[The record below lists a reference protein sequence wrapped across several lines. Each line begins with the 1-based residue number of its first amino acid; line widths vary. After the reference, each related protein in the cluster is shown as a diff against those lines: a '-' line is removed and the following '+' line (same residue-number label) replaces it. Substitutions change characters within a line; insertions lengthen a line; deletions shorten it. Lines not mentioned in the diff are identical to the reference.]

1 MNTINA
7 RVQDTYEQKSMIKI
21 EKDLQKNMK
30 RIMINTFHIIMRA
43 IDVQAWP
50 VRELM
55 IENLEKMAGK

>member
-1 MNTINA
+1 
-7 RVQDTYEQKSMIKI
+7 MIKI

-30 RIMINTFHIIMRA
+30 RIMINTFHIIIRA

-50 VRELM
+50 VRESM